1 MIFETIFDN
10 VRPMSTD
17 WKDIW
22 TTIKEWDAQGRKMAL
37 ATVAKTWGS
46 SPRPVGSHLI
56 IDQDGHMQGSVSGGC
71 IDSVVVASA
80 QKTILTG
87 VGEYLIFEVATD
99 RAWEVGLSCGGEVH
113 ILMEAITDIDKK
125 TEYLLD
131 GDDSEVKKL
140 VSETEM
146 PGGEVFTHI
155 YKPPLELIV
164 VGAVHISQSLVKMAK
179 ALNIKTTLIDP
190 RSAYANAERFPGVDF
205 LTDWPDEALEKMT
218 ISPSTA
224 IVTLSHDPKLD
235 DPALE
240 IAVRS
245 NAFYVAALGSK
256 KTHKD
261 RVERLRDKGFTDA
274 EIARIHGPAGLDIG
288 SIEPAEIALSI
299 LSQLITIHRKTD
311 Q

>member
-1 MIFETIFDN
+1 
-10 VRPMSTD
+10 MSTD

-22 TTIKEWDAQGRKMAL
+22 TTIKQWDAEGRKMAL

-80 QKTILTG
+80 KKTIETG
-87 VGEYLIFEVATD
+87 KGEYLIFEVATD

-113 ILMEAITDIDKK
+113 ILMEPLNDIDKK
-125 TEYLLD
+125 TAYLLN
-131 GDDSEVKKL
+131 DDCDVKEII
-140 VSETEM
+140 SETEM
-146 PGGEVFTHI
+146 PDGKFFSHI
-155 YKPPLELIV
+155 YKPPLELIM
-164 VGAVHISQSLVKMAK
+164 VGAVHISQSLVKMAEI
-179 ALNIKTTLIDP
+179 LNINVTLIDP
-190 RSAYANAERFPGVDF
+190 RTAYASTERFPGVDF
-205 LTDWPDEALEKMT
+205 ITDWPDEALEDMT
-218 ISPSTA
+218 ISSSTA

-240 IAVRS
+240 LAIRS
-245 NAFYVAALGSK
+245 KAFYVAALGSK

-261 RVERLRDKGFTDA
+261 RVARLQEKGFTEQ

-288 SIEPAEIALSI
+288 SLEPAEIALSI
-299 LSQLITIHRKTD
+299 LSQLIAIHRKGD
-311 Q
+311 K